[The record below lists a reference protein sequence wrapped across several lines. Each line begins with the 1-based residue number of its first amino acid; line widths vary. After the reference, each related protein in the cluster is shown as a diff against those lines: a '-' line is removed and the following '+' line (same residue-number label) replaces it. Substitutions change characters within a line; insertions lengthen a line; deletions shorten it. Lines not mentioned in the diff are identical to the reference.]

1 MPVSASPWILGVDT
15 GGTYTDAVIYDEGSN
30 SLLAKAKAPTTHDDL
45 AVGIGQ
51 AIERVLAA
59 GSVDP
64 SAIGF
69 VSLSTTLAT
78 NALVEGRGRPAA
90 LVMIGFEEA
99 VLDRG
104 GLREAIGRD
113 SVVMVAGGHTPYG
126 AEAEPLDTE
135 SLAAAVKEIAPAV
148 DGFAVTS
155 QFSVRNA
162 DHEIAARDLI
172 RERTGLPVT
181 CSHELADELDGPKR
195 SVTALLNARMIAL
208 IDELVSTT
216 TEVLDLQGIGAPIMV
231 VRGNGSLVSA
241 DFVRER
247 PVETI
252 LSGPAASLLGA
263 AHLVGEK
270 DAIISDIG
278 GTTTD
283 IAALRD
289 GRFDLGA
296 RGATV
301 GGHKTMV
308 EAVAMATHG
317 LGGDSEV
324 LLADRALG
332 ADLVVG
338 PRRVVP
344 LVVTA
349 QSHDDFLQ
357 SQLRRQLTADTLPQE
372 WSTVFLQPTA
382 KAAEASLDRVERQLM
397 ERIGDQIVAA
407 DTVVEGSRS
416 ALATRRLAARGVL
429 RMSAFTPTDAS
440 HVLGT
445 QSTHDPAVAHAAA
458 QVWSRRCDH
467 RGKAIVETP
476 SEFAEAVV
484 ARLVRQSAEKLL
496 ATAFA
501 NDGLSETAATSEV
514 VTTALDGKPRTSKL
528 VVGLGVPLVGLG
540 APAATYYPAI
550 GELLGTEVQIP
561 EHADVANAIGAA
573 VGKVRLRRRVTVS
586 SPRRGLYRVH
596 IGAEPSS
603 FFELE
608 PAKQAAIDQ
617 ARSAV
622 AAAMAAAGAPE
633 FELED
638 HWDEKS
644 VDINDRKLFVE
655 GFATVIGTGRP
666 QLD

>member
-1 MPVSASPWILGVDT
+1 MPVSASRWILGVDT

-64 SAIGF
+64 SALGF

-113 SVVMVAGGHTPYG
+113 SVVMVAGGHTPHG

-155 QFSVRNA
+155 EFSVRNA

-349 QSHDDFLQ
+349 QSHGDFLQ

-501 NDGLSETAATSEV
+501 SDGLSETAATSEV

>member
-1 MPVSASPWILGVDT
+1 MPVSASRWILGVDT
-15 GGTYTDAVIYDEGSN
+15 GGTYTDAVIYDEGSS
-30 SLLAKAKAPTTHDDL
+30 SLIAKAKAPTTHDDL

-64 SAIGF
+64 SALGF

-113 SVVMVAGGHTPYG
+113 SVVLVAGGHTPHG

-135 SLAAAVKEIAPAV
+135 SLAAAVTEIAPSV

-301 GGHKTMV
+301 GGHRTMV

-349 QSHDDFLQ
+349 QSHGDFLQ
-357 SQLRRQLTADTLPQE
+357 SQLRRQLNCRHPSAG
-372 WSTVFLQPTA
+372 
-382 KAAEASLDRVERQLM
+382 VEH
-397 ERIGDQIVAA
+397 GFPAA
-407 DTVVEGSRS
+407 DRESRGS
-416 ALATRRLAARGVL
+416 
-429 RMSAFTPTDAS
+429 
-440 HVLGT
+440 
-445 QSTHDPAVAHAAA
+445 
-458 QVWSRRCDH
+458 
-467 RGKAIVETP
+467 
-476 SEFAEAVV
+476 FAGSC
-484 ARLVRQSAEKLL
+484 R
-496 ATAFA
+496 
-501 NDGLSETAATSEV
+501 TSV
-514 VTTALDGKPRTSKL
+514 DGKDRRPDCCRGYCCRRQPICSRHEKAGCSRC
-528 VVGLGVPLVGLG
+528 VAYVG
-540 APAATYYPAI
+540 I
-550 GELLGTEVQIP
+550 
-561 EHADVANAIGAA
+561 HA
-573 VGKVRLRRRVTVS
+573 
-586 SPRRGLYRVH
+586 Y
-596 IGAEPSS
+596 
-603 FFELE
+603 
-608 PAKQAAIDQ
+608 
-617 ARSAV
+617 
-622 AAAMAAAGAPE
+622 
-633 FELED
+633 
-638 HWDEKS
+638 
-644 VDINDRKLFVE
+644 
-655 GFATVIGTGRP
+655 
-666 QLD
+666 